1 MQQKV
6 KDCLDFVI
14 VAIVISAVPITL
26 TRIGFEFF
34 APNDIMYGVSAG
46 KYTTDTYY
54 IKNWL
59 IHYLATGFPH
69 IITIFLSLAL
79 ILRIFTANLV
89 VNFGLPLLFI
99 LAYSFFL
106 NVPSS
111 AKTFV
116 LVIIFFTLLYF
127 MFIAFFLALRISIAS
142 ASIVRMLVYILTLIM
157 IAPILI
163 KFLAIHTDTYLYIKN
178 IKPLFI
184 AMLYIPKVI
193 AVVLFVII
201 VLSIRFCIAKI
212 ALICKEI
219 KLSKFDIQ
227 DDYSFNVVINKLV
240 NDKTIPQ
247 DIINILAKLKV

>member
-1 MQQKV
+1 MKQKIV
-6 KDCLDFVI
+6 DYLDFAI
-14 VAIVISAVPITL
+14 VAIVISAVSITI

-34 APNDIMYGVSAG
+34 APNGVMYGVSAG
-46 KYTTDTYY
+46 KYATDTYY

-69 IITIFLSLAL
+69 IVTIFLSLAL
-79 ILRIFTANLV
+79 ILRVFTANLI

-99 LAYSFFL
+99 FAYSFFW
-106 NVPSS
+106 NIPSS

-116 LVIIFFTLLYF
+116 LVIIFFTALYF
-127 MFIAFFLALRISIAS
+127 IFIASFLALRIFIAS
-142 ASIVRMLVYILTLIM
+142 APIIRLLVYVLTLIM
-157 IAPILI
+157 ITPIVI
-163 KFLAIHTDTYLYIKN
+163 KFLAIHTDTYLYIRN

-184 AMLYIPKVI
+184 CMLYTPKI
-193 AVVLFVII
+193 LAIVLFIII
-201 VLSIRFCIAKI
+201 VLSVRFCIAKI

-227 DDYSFNVVINKLV
+227 DDYSFNVVVNKLV
-240 NDKTIPQ
+240 NDKMIPQ